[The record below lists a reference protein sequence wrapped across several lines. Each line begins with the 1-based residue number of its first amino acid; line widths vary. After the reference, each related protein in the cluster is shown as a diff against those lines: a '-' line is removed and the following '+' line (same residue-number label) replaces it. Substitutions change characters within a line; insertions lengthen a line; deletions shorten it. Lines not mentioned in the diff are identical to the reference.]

1 MCILR
6 LSALGDVT
14 HVLPVVHTL
23 QAQWPDIQISWI
35 IGKLEH
41 RLVGA
46 MPGVE
51 FLPYDKKGGWQAWRA
66 LRRQLSGRV
75 FDALLLMQLSARANL
90 LSTAVRARRR
100 IGFDRGRSKE
110 GHSLFI
116 NERIAPASGG
126 HVLDSLMQFPAALGA
141 TEPQWD
147 WTLPSSDADRAWA
160 AEQLAGHG
168 PFAVI
173 SPASSHPRRNWRAQ
187 HYAALADHLSQRHGL
202 HIVLSGGPSEAER
215 TLGAQIAAAMT
226 RPCQD
231 LTGRDTLPQF
241 IALLRQARLLVSPD
255 SGPAHMAAIAGTP
268 VLGLYAATDPM
279 RSGPYGWREHC
290 VNAYPEAAR
299 RFLGKDAGELRWGTK
314 IEQDGVMDLI
324 TPAMAIEAADKLLF
338 TLP

>member
-23 QAQWPDIQISWI
+23 QAQWPDIRISWI

-46 MPGVE
+46 LPDVE
-51 FLPYDKKGGWQAWRA
+51 FLPYDKAGGWRAWRA
-66 LRRQLSGRV
+66 LRRQLAGRR

-90 LSTAVRARRR
+90 VSTAVRARRR

-110 GHSLFI
+110 GHGLFI
-116 NERIAPASGG
+116 NERIAPATGG
-126 HVLDSLMQFPAALGA
+126 HVLDSLLQFPAALGA
-141 TEPQWD
+141 AETQLD
-147 WTLPSSDADRAWA
+147 WTLPTSDADRAWA
-160 AEQLAGHG
+160 AEQLSGRE

-173 SPASSHPRRNWRAQ
+173 SPSSSHPRRNWRAE
-187 HYAALADHLSQRHGL
+187 HYAALADHLSARHGL
-202 HIVLSGGPSEAER
+202 NIVLSGGPSAAEKELSAR
-215 TLGAQIAAAMT
+215 IAAAMQH
-226 RPCQD
+226 PSLD

-241 IALLRQARLLVSPD
+241 IALLRRARLLVSPD
-255 SGPAHMAAIAGTP
+255 SGPAHMAAIAGIP
-268 VLGLYAATDPM
+268 VLGLYAATDPQ
-279 RSGPYGWREHC
+279 RSGPYLWREHC
-290 VNAYPEAAR
+290 VNAYREAASR
-299 RFLGKDAGELRWGTK
+299 YLGKDAGELRWGTK

-324 TPAMAIEAADKLLF
+324 TPAMATDAVDKLLL